1 MFIGI
6 LRRQVGVMTTVLF
19 AAFGLCAEAHAQSG
33 PKYPSEAI
41 TMIVPYN
48 PGGATDLTAR
58 VVADYMNKKWGV
70 AVNVVNKSAGVRVPA
85 LLELYGAKPDGYTLL
100 MDGMGSSSQ
109 MPVAVPNLP
118 VDIMARTFIA
128 IIADTPSIYV
138 VAPNSPIK
146 NLKDLEAEIKKD
158 PASFT
163 WTSLGG
169 AGSYDHAMRKFM
181 KSIGVNV
188 NNTRPVVVKGG
199 AEGVS
204 LTASGSVKIGFAT
217 MSSAGPAIAAKIV
230 RPIAITSAR
239 RNASFL
245 DIATVVEQGYPDALQ
260 ADRYGPSGPPN
271 MPAHVVKQWSDALQE
286 MLKDPEVVQKLERI
300 GLALGFQDAAAT
312 RARVVKEVEEIR
324 ALYGIK

>member
-1 MFIGI
+1 
-6 LRRQVGVMTTVLF
+6 
-19 AAFGLCAEAHAQSG
+19 
-33 PKYPSEAI
+33 
-41 TMIVPYN
+41 
-48 PGGATDLTAR
+48 
-58 VVADYMNKKWGV
+58 
-70 AVNVVNKSAGVRVPA
+70 
-85 LLELYGAKPDGYTLL
+85 
-100 MDGMGSSSQ
+100 
-109 MPVAVPNLP
+109 
-118 VDIMARTFIA
+118 
-128 IIADTPSIYV
+128 
-138 VAPNSPIK
+138 
-146 NLKDLEAEIKKD
+146 
-158 PASFT
+158 
-163 WTSLGG
+163 
-169 AGSYDHAMRKFM
+169 M